1 MGNRD
6 SDCYIPA
13 DDDGDDDVYYIL
25 ENDNL
30 DRVDGID

>member
-13 DDDGDDDVYYIL
+13 DDDDDDVYYIL